1 MTERQPL
8 ASVSIKGQDGNAYRI
23 DQPVTLIGRSSKNDI
38 PLAGDRLVSRRHAT
52 LCFEQGKYILTDE
65 DSANGTYIN
74 GIKIAPHRP
83 YILRHGAELR
93 IGSNILVFE
102 LHNVEMPHIEDIPT
116 VILPVR
122 GVIGSQVDEARGG
135 QPDGSATWQL
145 TSFSPRLIGIGSW
158 NAFFIYLHRPD
169 AAQQVRRDALRLL
182 HEIENDADESLDASD
197 ALVHPDMNLTIIP
210 EGEGIFFHPRRITL
224 GGMKDWQRATFRFYV
239 KPEREAKTRTCSIA
253 FYAGPLLLGLLEV
266 PLEFAG
272 QELDTWPPAHKNCIQ
287 MTTESLNNVYLA
299 YSHEDEVI
307 ARAIHKVLQTL
318 NLPFLWEVEALR
330 REQRGG
336 AELGQKLKSA
346 SIFQLFWSNNAAH
359 SAYMQ
364 QEWEYALR
372 LAGEEQA
379 FVRPVYWEVPLAT
392 PPETLRKLHFT
403 YIPANIL

>member
-1 MTERQPL
+1 MRERQPL
-8 ASVSIKGQDGNAYRI
+8 ASVSVKGQHGNAYRI

-38 PLAGDRLVSRRHAT
+38 PLSGDRLVSRRHAT

-102 LHNVEMPHIEDIPT
+102 LHDVEMPRIEDIPT

-122 GVIGSQVDEARGG
+122 GVMGSQADEARVA
-135 QPDGSATWQL
+135 QPGAAAAWQL

-169 AAQQVRRDALRLL
+169 AAQQVRQDALRLL
-182 HEIENDADESLDASD
+182 HEIEDDTEESADAGEV
-197 ALVHPDMNLTIIP
+197 LVHPDMNLTIVP

-224 GGMKDWQRATFRFYV
+224 NGMKDWQRATFRFYV
-239 KPEREAKTRTCSIA
+239 KPEQEAKIRTCSIA

-272 QELDTWPPAHKNCIQ
+272 KELDIWPPAYENCIQ
-287 MTTESLNNVYLA
+287 MTTESLHTVYLA

-307 ARAIHKVLQTL
+307 ARAIHKALSTL
-318 NLPFLWEVEALR
+318 DLPFLREVEALR
-330 REQRGG
+330 REQQEGP
-336 AELGQKLKSA
+336 ALEQKLKSA
-346 SIFQLFWSNNAAH
+346 SIFQLFWSSNAAR
-359 SAYMQ
+359 SAYMK
-364 QEWEYALR
+364 QEWESALR
-372 LAGEEQA
+372 LAGERA
-379 FVRPVYWEVPLAT
+379 FLRPVYWEVPLVS
-392 PPETLRKLHFT
+392 PPEELRELHFT
-403 YIPANIL
+403 YIPANVL